1 MTGSS
6 PSAPAPG
13 APPRVPH
20 GGAGEAALPD
30 YATGSLA
37 QLLPSVA
44 GAIGVPGHTDTVGL
58 GEHQRVCTVLVDGL
72 GARLLA
78 ERGGHAPF
86 LRRAAASQP
95 SGVPTELRTAVP
107 STTAT
112 ALATLGTGCEP
123 GRHGVIGYRA
133 FEPGGLRVVNHLTWP
148 ADLDA
153 ETYQPC
159 RTVFERVADAGVPA
173 TMVGPAAFEGSG
185 LTRAALRGPA
195 YVRAESLEARV
206 DAAVAVLAATPRAM
220 VNVYWGDVDKTG
232 HAKGWLS
239 HAWAQELERVDA
251 ALADLRRR
259 APRDALVVV
268 TADHGMVDCPPE
280 ALFDVADRP
289 GLRTDVLAT
298 AGEPRL
304 LQLRVRPGRA
314 EQVADRWREALGE
327 RAWVLTS
334 TEAVAAGW
342 FGDTTAPAGAD
353 PRDAVMERVGEV
365 LVAARGDLA
374 VVDSERDD
382 RAALSMVGQHGSL
395 TDDETAVP
403 LVRLLA

>member
-1 MTGSS
+1 MTS
-6 PSAPAPG
+6 PDPG
-13 APPRVPH
+13 QRVQV
-20 GGAGEAALPD
+20 GGAGGPALPD
-30 YATGSLA
+30 YSAGSLA

-44 GAIGVPGHTDTVGL
+44 GAIGVPGYTDSLGL
-58 GEHQRVCTVLVDGL
+58 GEQNRVCTVLVDGL

-86 LRRAAASQP
+86 LRRAGGSQP
-95 SGVPTELRTAVP
+95 DGVPAELRTAVP

-112 ALATLGTGCEP
+112 ALTTLGTGRAP
-123 GRHGVIGYRA
+123 GAHGVIGYRA
-133 FEPGGLRVVNHLTWP
+133 FEPGTLRVVNHLTWP
-148 ADLDA
+148 ADLDPEA
-153 ETYQPC
+153 WQPC
-159 RTVFERVADAGVPA
+159 ATVFEQVAAAGVPT

-206 DAAVAVLAATPRAM
+206 EAAAAALAASPRAL

-239 HAWAQELERVDA
+239 HEWAMELERVDEA
-251 ALADLRRR
+251 MQALRRR
-259 APRDALVVV
+259 APRDALVLL
-268 TADHGMVDCPPE
+268 TADHGMVDCPP
-280 ALFDVADRP
+280 AAVFDVADHP
-289 GLRTDVLAT
+289 QLRTDVLAT

-304 LQLRVRPGRA
+304 VQLRVRNGSA
-314 EQVADRWREALGE
+314 EDVASRWRAVLGD

-334 TEAVAAGW
+334 DEAVAAGW
-342 FGDTTAPAGAD
+342 FGATSADAATGAD
-353 PRDAVMERVGEV
+353 GGAMRRVGEV

-403 LVRLLA
+403 LLRLHG

>member
-1 MTGSS
+1 MT
-6 PSAPAPG
+6 ARHTE
-13 APPRVPH
+13 PRVQH
-20 GGAGEAALPD
+20 GGAGGPALPD
-30 YATGSLA
+30 YAAGSLA
-37 QLLPSVA
+37 QLLPSAA
-44 GAIGVPGHTDTVGL
+44 GAIEVPGFHDTLGL
-58 GEHQRVCTVLVDGL
+58 GQQQRICTVLVDGL

-95 SGVPTELRTAVP
+95 YGVPAELRTSVP

-112 ALATLGTGCEP
+112 ALATLGTGCAP
-123 GRHGVIGYRA
+123 GAHGVIGYRA
-133 FEPGGLRVVNHLTWP
+133 FEPGTLRVVNHLTWP
-148 ADLDA
+148 ADLDPEA
-153 ETYQPC
+153 WQPC
-159 RTVFERVADAGVPA
+159 STVFEQVVAAGVPT
-173 TMVGPAAFEGSG
+173 TMVGPKAFEGSG

-195 YVRAESLEARV
+195 FVRAETLDARV
-206 DAAVAVLAATPRAM
+206 DAAVAALSASPRAL

-239 HAWAQELERVDA
+239 HEWAMELERVDA
-251 ALADLRRR
+251 ALQALRRR
-259 APRDALVVV
+259 APKDALVLV
-268 TADHGMVDCPPE
+268 TADHGMVDCPP
-280 ALFDVADRP
+280 AAVFDVAYHP
-289 GLRTDVLAT
+289 QLRTDVLAT

-304 LQLRVRPGRA
+304 LQLRVRPGGA
-314 EQVADRWREALGE
+314 DVVARRWRDVLGE

-342 FGDTTAPAGAD
+342 FGSTAADAGTGAD
-353 PRDAVMERVGEV
+353 GGSMRRVGEV

-403 LVRLLA
+403 LLRLPA